1 MWIFLMTI
9 KNESGPIHILMSP
22 YQFLILEVFLAN
34 QNLMKIALSYLVIP
48 FWYFVQGVNVSTNHS
63 WASVDFHGFA
73 VADKQP
79 DSWHQSTTNTELP
92 QR

>member
-1 MWIFLMTI
+1 
-9 KNESGPIHILMSP
+9 MSP

-73 VADKQP
+73 FADKQP
-79 DSWHQSTTNTELP
+79 EINNQHRTAAKIGEPSV
-92 QR
+92 